1 MRRAALLAVAAATL
15 VSACRSEPP
24 VTVPSYE
31 ATMRWATDRIVRSLP
46 ASRLAGQLIMV
57 GIENDADGR
66 PLLSLDAAH
75 RELLERVQPGAA
87 VLFGQTFSGVAQVRA
102 LVSELHA
109 AVAVPP
115 IVATDYEGGLVSRLT
130 TTGGIPATPI
140 PPAKVVGRAV
150 AAAPGAA
157 TPGGAP
163 PPATPGA
170 SPPDGIAL
178 ARRLGEVMGRELR
191 ALGVTMNFAPVADV
205 DPPEGTGAIGRHG
218 RTYGADPVFVGTVA
232 AAVAE
237 GLQREGVA
245 AVVKHFPG
253 HGAVAEDS
261 HDELPVLA
269 ADAAAW
275 RSREALAFT
284 GALAGRPAG
293 LMTAH
298 LAVPG
303 VTGDPMPATLS
314 ARASLLA
321 RRDIG
326 FAGLLVT
333 DALNMRALEAIA
345 PEPELVVRAIEAG
358 NDFVLKPLDPA
369 AAHEAILAAL
379 ASGRLPRAR
388 LEASV
393 RRIFRAKRALGILGG
408 PHGLARPR
416 VAALPADPGS
426 ILGSAGHRAVVDRI
440 AELAGGSN

>member
-15 VSACRSEPP
+15 VSACRSEPL
-24 VTVPSYE
+24 VTAPSYE

-46 ASRLAGQLIMV
+46 APRLAGQLIMV

-87 VLFGQTFSGVAQVRA
+87 VLFGQTFSAVAQVRA
-102 LVSELHA
+102 LVAELYA

-140 PPAKVVGRAV
+140 PPADVVGRAV
-150 AAAPGAA
+150 A
-157 TPGGAP
+157 GAP
-163 PPATPGA
+163 ASADAPATATPGA
-170 SPPDGIAL
+170 APPDGIAL

-218 RTYGADPVFVGTVA
+218 RTYGADPAFVGAVA

-245 AVVKHFPG
+245 AVIKHFPG

-275 RSREALAFT
+275 RSHEALAFT
-284 GALAGRPAG
+284 GALAGRPVG

-298 LAVPG
+298 LAAPG

-369 AAHEAILAAL
+369 AAHAAILAAL
-379 ASGRLPRAR
+379 ASGRLSRGR
-388 LEASV
+388 LESSV
-393 RRIFRAKRALGILGG
+393 RRIFRAKRELGILGG

-416 VAALPADPGS
+416 TASLPADPGA

>member
-1 MRRAALLAVAAATL
+1 MLASGCAREPAPAVRVPTREAITTWAIGRVVRALA
-15 VSACRSEPP
+15 EPQ
-24 VTVPSYE
+24 
-31 ATMRWATDRIVRSLP
+31 
-46 ASRLAGQLIMV
+46 LAGQLIMV

-66 PLLSLDAAH
+66 PLLSLDADH

-87 VLFGQTFSGVAQVRA
+87 VLFGQTFAGVAQVRA
-102 LVSELHA
+102 LVAGVHA

-115 IVATDYEGGLVSRLT
+115 FIATDYEGGLVSRLT
-130 TTGGIPATPI
+130 TTGGVPATRI
-140 PPAKVVGRAV
+140 PPARVVGRAV
-150 AAAPGAA
+150 AAADARSA
-157 TPGGAP
+157 
-163 PPATPGA
+163 
-170 SPPDGIAL
+170 AL

-205 DPPEGTGAIGRHG
+205 DPPDGVGAIGRHG
-218 RTYGADPVFVGTVA
+218 RTYGDDPAFVGTVA
-232 AAVAE
+232 AAVAD
-237 GLQREGVA
+237 GLQRAGVA

-269 ADAAAW
+269 SDPAAW
-275 RSREALAFT
+275 RAREAVAFAA
-284 GALAGRPAG
+284 ALDGRPAG

-303 VTGDPMPATLS
+303 VTGDRAPATLS

-326 FAGLLVT
+326 FEGLLVT
-333 DALNMRALEAIA
+333 DALNMRALEEIA

-358 NDFVLKPLDPA
+358 NDLVLKPRDPL
-369 AAHEAILAAL
+369 AAHEAILDAL
-379 ASGRLPRAR
+379 ADGRLTRAR

-393 RRIFRAKRALGILGG
+393 RRVFHAKRALGILGG

-416 VAALPADPGS
+416 TAALPADPGA
-426 ILGSAGHRAVVDRI
+426 ILGAPEHAAIVERI
-440 AELAGGSN
+440 TELAGGRE